1 MKLLAKLA
9 LIAKTLA
16 RGSRKQ
22 KPHPILPLETREDEP
37 SAEHQDDDD
46 GAVLT
51 DQPELEHAKVADLLQ
66 RKLGTDS
73 PLREKGDD
81 AWVD

>member
-1 MKLLAKLA
+1 MKLLTKLA

-22 KPHPILPLETREDEP
+22 KSRPILPPESKDDGA
-37 SAEHQDDDD
+37 SVEHQDD
-46 GAVLT
+46 GTVLT
-51 DQPELEHAKVADLLQ
+51 GKSELEQNKVADLLQ

-73 PLREKGDD
+73 PSREKGDD
-81 AWVD
+81 SWVN

>member
-16 RGSRKQ
+16 RGSQKQ
-22 KPHPILPLETREDEP
+22 KSRPILPPELIDDGL
-37 SAEHQDDDD
+37 SAEHQDD
-46 GAVLT
+46 GTVLT
-51 DQPELEHAKVADLLQ
+51 GKSELEQNKVADLLR

-73 PLREKGDD
+73 PSHEKGDD
-81 AWVD
+81 SWVD